1 MFSMGILY
9 HLKALHGHASGRE
22 DWKVYHTSLSYEG
35 NHAETE
41 SLIVLIQ
48 KSEYSPFPLD

>member
-1 MFSMGILY
+1 MRILY
-9 HLKALHGHASGRE
+9 HLKALHRHASGRGG
-22 DWKVYHTSLSYEG
+22 WKVYHTSLSYEG